1 MGRIPILIGKRGIYL
16 IYLSERFEQ
25 KNYTMHSTKLEPRT
39 KILMMLIAGCLVIL
53 LDSPTALL
61 VCFLGSL
68 SLVALS
74 TPTWR
79 QIGLLCTFLFFT
91 TWGLVYSQ
99 AIFYNEF
106 PRTVLFTLVPADLPL
121 IGKMTGGIRV
131 YREGLFHG
139 IVQSLRFNT
148 TLVIGCF
155 IIWTT
160 QPRDLLLA
168 LAQLRVPATLAF
180 MVTTALHFIPV
191 IANEAATVL
200 RSQRLRGFRYLRLNL
215 FATCRGILN
224 SFRPILAGNIRHAT
238 HLSESVES
246 RAFSAETAAERTS
259 LRTLKM
265 GAWDFSLLI
274 VLFACLISVIGLK
287 LLYFCYANGI
297 YYASWLRDVYTFTR
311 EVL

>member
-1 MGRIPILIGKRGIYL
+1 M
-16 IYLSERFEQ
+16 LS
-25 KNYTMHSTKLEPRT
+25 
-39 KILMMLIAGCLVIL
+39 
-53 LDSPTALL
+53 
-61 VCFLGSL
+61 
-68 SLVALS
+68 
-74 TPTWR
+74 
-79 QIGLLCTFLFFT
+79 LFFT
-91 TWGLVYSQ
+91 TWGLIYSQ

-155 IIWTT
+155 IVWTT

-191 IANEAATVL
+191 IANEAMTVF
-200 RSQRLRGFRYLRLNL
+200 RSQRLRGFRYFRLNL

-238 HLSESVES
+238 HLGESVES
-246 RAFSAETAAERTS
+246 RGFSPEAVTQRTS

-265 GAWDFSLLI
+265 GAWDFSLLA
-274 VLFACLISVIGLK
+274 VLFVCLMGVVGLK
-287 LLYFCYANGI
+287 LLYFFYANGI
-297 YYASWLRDVYTFTR
+297 YYASWLRHAYTFTR

>member
-1 MGRIPILIGKRGIYL
+1 MRKTI
-16 IYLSERFEQ
+16 
-25 KNYTMHSTKLEPRT
+25 LEPRT

-68 SLVALS
+68 TLIAVSI
-74 TPTWR
+74 PTWR
-79 QIGLLCTFLFFT
+79 QIGLLGTFLFFT

-106 PRTVLFTLVPADLPL
+106 PRTVLFVLVPADLPL

-155 IIWTT
+155 IVWTT

-168 LAQLRVPATLAF
+168 LTQLRVPATLAF

-215 FATCRGILN
+215 FATCRGVLN

-246 RAFSAETAAERTS
+246 RGFSAETMAERTS

-265 GAWDFSLLI
+265 GVWDYGLLTI
-274 VLFACLISVIGLK
+274 LFACLVGIIALK
-287 LLYFCYANGI
+287 LLYFFYANGI
-297 YYASWLRDVYTFTR
+297 YYGSWLRGVYTFTR

>member
-1 MGRIPILIGKRGIYL
+1 
-16 IYLSERFEQ
+16 
-25 KNYTMHSTKLEPRT
+25 MHKTVLEPRT

-53 LDSPTALL
+53 LDSPMALL

-68 SLVALS
+68 TLIVVSI
-74 TPTWR
+74 PTWR
-79 QIGLLCTFLFFT
+79 QVGLLCTFLFFT
-91 TWGLVYSQ
+91 TWGLIYSQ

-106 PRTVLFTLVPADLPL
+106 PRTLLFTLVPADLPL
-121 IGKMTGGIRV
+121 IGKMTGGVRV

-155 IIWTT
+155 IVWTT

-168 LAQLRVPATLAF
+168 LTQLRVPSTLAF

-191 IANEAATVL
+191 IANEAATVF
-200 RSQRLRGFRYLRLNL
+200 RSQQLRGFRYLRLNL
-215 FATCRGILN
+215 FATCRGVLN

-246 RAFSAETAAERTS
+246 RGFSAETAAERTS

-265 GAWDFSLLI
+265 GAWDYGLLT
-274 VLFACLISVIGLK
+274 VLFVCLVGIVGLK
-287 LLYFCYANGI
+287 LLYFFYANGI
-297 YYASWLRDVYTFTR
+297 YYGSWLRGVYTFTR

>member
-1 MGRIPILIGKRGIYL
+1 M
-16 IYLSERFEQ
+16 Q
-25 KNYTMHSTKLEPRT
+25 NAKLEPRT
-39 KILMMLIAGCLVIL
+39 KILMMLIGGCLVIL
-53 LDSPTALL
+53 LDSPTALF

-68 SLVALS
+68 ALVALS
-74 TPTWR
+74 VPTWR
-79 QIGLLCTFLFFT
+79 HIGLLCVFLFFT
-91 TWGLVYSQ
+91 TWGLIYSQ

-106 PRTVLFTLVPADLPL
+106 PRTVLFTLVPAEFP
-121 IGKMTGGIRV
+121 IFGKMTGGIRV

-155 IIWTT
+155 IVWTT

-168 LAQLRVPATLAF
+168 LARLRVPATLAF

-191 IANEAATVL
+191 IANEAAAVF
-200 RSQRLRGFRYLRLNL
+200 RSQRLRGFRYFRLNL
-215 FATCRGILN
+215 LATCRGVIN

-238 HLSESVES
+238 HLGESVES
-246 RAFSAETAAERTS
+246 RGFTPEAAVQRTS

-265 GAWDFSLLI
+265 GAWDFGLLAVLSVCLVGI
-274 VLFACLISVIGLK
+274 VGLK

-297 YYASWLRDVYTFTR
+297 YYASWLRDIYTFTR
-311 EVL
+311 EIL

>member
-1 MGRIPILIGKRGIYL
+1 MRNTI
-16 IYLSERFEQ
+16 
-25 KNYTMHSTKLEPRT
+25 LEPRT

-68 SLVALS
+68 TLIAASV
-74 TPTWR
+74 PTWR

-91 TWGLVYSQ
+91 TWGLTYSQ

-148 TLVIGCF
+148 TLGIGCF
-155 IIWTT
+155 IVWTT

-168 LAQLRVPATLAF
+168 LTQLRVPSTLAF

-215 FATCRGILN
+215 LATCRGVLN

-246 RAFSAETAAERTS
+246 RGFSAETTAERTS
-259 LRTLKM
+259 LRRLKM
-265 GAWDFSLLI
+265 GVWDYGLLTA
-274 VLFACLISVIGLK
+274 LFACLIGIVGLK
-287 LLYFCYANGI
+287 LLYFFYANGI
-297 YYASWLRDVYTFTR
+297 YYGSWLRGVYTFTR

>member
-1 MGRIPILIGKRGIYL
+1 MRNTI
-16 IYLSERFEQ
+16 
-25 KNYTMHSTKLEPRT
+25 LEPRT

-68 SLVALS
+68 TLTALS
-74 TPTWR
+74 IPTWR
-79 QIGLLCTFLFFT
+79 QIGMLCTFLFFT
-91 TWGLVYSQ
+91 TWGLIYSQ
-99 AIFYNEF
+99 GIFYNEF

-121 IGKMTGGIRV
+121 IGKTTGGIRV

-155 IIWTT
+155 IVWTT

-168 LAQLRVPATLAF
+168 LTQLRVPSTLAF

-191 IANEAATVL
+191 IANEVATIL

-215 FATCRGILN
+215 LATCRGVLN

-246 RAFSAETAAERTS
+246 RGFSAETMAERTS

-265 GAWDFSLLI
+265 GVWDYSLL
-274 VLFACLISVIGLK
+274 VFLFACLIGIVGLK
-287 LLYFCYANGI
+287 LLYFFYANGI
-297 YYASWLRDVYTFTR
+297 YYGSWLRGIYTFTR

>member
-1 MGRIPILIGKRGIYL
+1 
-16 IYLSERFEQ
+16 
-25 KNYTMHSTKLEPRT
+25 MHKTVLEPRT

-68 SLVALS
+68 TLIVVSI
-74 TPTWR
+74 PTWR
-79 QIGLLCTFLFFT
+79 QVGLLCTFLFFT
-91 TWGLVYSQ
+91 TWGLIYSQ

-106 PRTVLFTLVPADLPL
+106 PRTLLFTLVPADLPL
-121 IGKMTGGIRV
+121 IGKMTGGVRV

-155 IIWTT
+155 IVWTT

-168 LAQLRVPATLAF
+168 LTQLRVPSTLAF

-191 IANEAATVL
+191 IANEAATVF
-200 RSQRLRGFRYLRLNL
+200 RSQQLRGFRYLRLNL
-215 FATCRGILN
+215 FATCRGVLN

-246 RAFSAETAAERTS
+246 RGFSAETAAERTS

-265 GAWDFSLLI
+265 GAWDYGLLT
-274 VLFACLISVIGLK
+274 VLFVCLVGIVGLK
-287 LLYFCYANGI
+287 LLYFFYANGI
-297 YYASWLRDVYTFTR
+297 YYGSWLRR
-311 EVL
+311 CL

>member
-1 MGRIPILIGKRGIYL
+1 MRHEGAILVW
-16 IYLSERFEQ
+16 EVDT
-25 KNYTMHSTKLEPRT
+25 KNRTMLNTKLEPRT
-39 KILMMLIAGCLVIL
+39 KILMMLIGGCLVIL
-53 LDSPTALL
+53 LDSPTALF

-68 SLVALS
+68 ALVTLS
-74 TPTWR
+74 RPTWR
-79 QIGLLCTFLFFT
+79 QIGLLCAFLFFT
-91 TWGLVYSQ
+91 TWGLIYSQ

-106 PRTVLFTLVPADLPL
+106 PRTVLFTLVPAELPI
-121 IGKMTGGIRV
+121 IGPMTGGIRV

-155 IIWTT
+155 IVWTT

-191 IANEAATVL
+191 IANEAVAVF

-215 FATCRGILN
+215 LTTCRGVLN

-238 HLSESVES
+238 HLGESVES
-246 RAFSAETAAERTS
+246 RGFSPEKAAQRSS
-259 LRTLKM
+259 LRALKM
-265 GAWDFSLLI
+265 SAWDFSLLT
-274 VLFACLISVIGLK
+274 VLSACLVSIVGLK

-297 YYASWLRDVYTFTR
+297 YYASWLRDIYTFTR